1 MRASPRCCSGWS
13 GVVRLPTRA
22 GVLRCC
28 GGVKGDLCL
37 LRELEAEI
45 IVDSVEGGKRLELSN
60 QPHR

>member
-1 MRASPRCCSGWS
+1 M
-13 GVVRLPTRA
+13 RLPTRA